1 MTTRL
6 LLVEDDPSL
15 ARGLTDN
22 FSDEG
27 MDVRVVARGDEAVSV
42 FREFRPDIVV
52 LDIML
57 PRRSGLDVLRDL
69 RAAGDRVP
77 VLLLTAKREV
87 VDRVVGL
94 ELGADDYLPKPFALE
109 ELLAR
114 VRALLRRGAAGNAA
128 NPQRIDE
135 LVLGDVR
142 FDFRAYTADGP
153 AGSIDLTRC
162 DILTLKVLAERRGE
176 VVQRTD
182 IVEEVSGMDSVAT
195 LRTVDNHIVALRRAI
210 GDNPRKPRWLHTVR
224 GEGYRLART

>member
-1 MTTRL
+1 MMTRL

-27 MDVRVVARGDEAVSV
+27 MDVCVVERGDEALSAM
-42 FREFRPDIVV
+42 REFRPDIVV

-57 PRRSGLDVLRDL
+57 PGRSGLDVLRDL

-114 VRALLRRGAAGNAA
+114 VRALLRRGVAGPAAD
-128 NPQRIDE
+128 PQRIDE

-153 AGSIDLTRC
+153 GPSSSRWRSGHHWDSG
-162 DILTLKVLAERRGE
+162 RR
-176 VVQRTD
+176 
-182 IVEEVSGMDSVAT
+182 
-195 LRTVDNHIVALRRAI
+195 L
-210 GDNPRKPRWLHTVR
+210 
-224 GEGYRLART
+224 